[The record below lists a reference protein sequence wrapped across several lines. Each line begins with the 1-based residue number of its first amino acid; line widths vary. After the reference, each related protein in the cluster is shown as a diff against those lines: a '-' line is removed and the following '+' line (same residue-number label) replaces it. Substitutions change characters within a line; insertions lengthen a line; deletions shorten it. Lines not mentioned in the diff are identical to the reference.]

1 MYSIKGSAIL
11 KAFEVVLADEN
22 KIKSQIVESKAATA
36 VLRKQRNGICVSLSE
51 HSLALQQTINAM
63 DDDENDEEL
72 NRIDSFEQRMESKSK
87 EQRRS
92 CQMKRG

>member
-1 MYSIKGSAIL
+1 M
-11 KAFEVVLADEN
+11 ADEN

-63 DDDENDEEL
+63 DDDENDKEL
-72 NRIDSFEQRMESKSK
+72 YRIDSFEQRMESKVSGDAKLKSKSK
-87 EQRRS
+87 EQRKS